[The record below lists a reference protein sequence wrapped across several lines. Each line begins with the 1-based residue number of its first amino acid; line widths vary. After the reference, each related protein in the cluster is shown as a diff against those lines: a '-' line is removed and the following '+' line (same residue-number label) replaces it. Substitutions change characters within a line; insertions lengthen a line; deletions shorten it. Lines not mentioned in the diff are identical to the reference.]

1 MRTRTAIVLIA
12 LVTLALS
19 TPAVLPYAHA
29 ASATWT
35 VRAGSSRQSQALQS
49 LVFLPREI
57 TINEGDSVQW
67 AIGAADH
74 SIYFPAGDKGPEMI
88 LPGKSQGELYWNP
101 SVFFPSPQ
109 KEYDGSGPLSGGVIG
124 AAPGLPR
131 TYAVAFTKAGTYKY
145 LCVFHPGMEGTV
157 VVQAAGTALPKTQTE
172 YDKIAVDEARTSLAK
187 AEELYKA
194 TKPVATGAPGK
205 RAFRLDM
212 VGSLKEGATFYR
224 FPSDRL
230 EIRRGDS
237 VTWVMKDP
245 TELHTVSFGVGKRPF
260 DIAIPKPQPQGPPK
274 LLVNAATM
282 TPAGGKAHRGS
293 GFYNSGFMLTAG
305 PGVKSYSLTFTRPGE
320 YEYICATHAFYGM
333 KARVVVR

>member
-1 MRTRTAIVLIA
+1 
-12 LVTLALS
+12 
-19 TPAVLPYAHA
+19 
-29 ASATWT
+29 
-35 VRAGSSRQSQALQS
+35 
-49 LVFLPREI
+49 
-57 TINEGDSVQW
+57 
-67 AIGAADH
+67 
-74 SIYFPAGDKGPEMI
+74 
-88 LPGKSQGELYWNP
+88 
-101 SVFFPSPQ
+101 
-109 KEYDGSGPLSGGVIG
+109 
-124 AAPGLPR
+124 
-131 TYAVAFTKAGTYKY
+131 
-145 LCVFHPGMEGTV
+145 MEGTV